1 MCPDRQL
8 LSIYVDGE
16 MPSPWKERMESH
28 LDSCNSCSAT
38 AGTFRAIASAV
49 SEIDME
55 NLEAAK
61 ARVWR
66 ALASSTRFQRSPSS
80 WRRPLILPLPAAI
93 AAIFAVAIITALV
106 TGPLFRTSETSIA
119 DIRSDI
125 RPAIPVTDMGSIL
138 RYLETQDSSGEI
150 IIIKLPDTSDFS
162 FSGEPALVRAADYI
176 RSPVP

>member
-28 LDSCNSCSAT
+28 LDSCNSCSST
-38 AGTFRAIASAV
+38 AGMFRSFSSALAD
-49 SEIDME
+49 SGTE
-55 NLEAAK
+55 NLDAAK

-66 ALASSTRFQRSPSS
+66 ALAGSTRFQRSPAS
-80 WRRPLILPLPAAI
+80 WRRPLVLPLPAAI
-93 AAIFAVAIITALV
+93 AAVFAVVIITALV
-106 TGPLFRTSETSIA
+106 TGPLFRNSEMSIA

-125 RPAIPVTDMGSIL
+125 RPAIPVSDMGSVL
-138 RYLETQDSSGEI
+138 RYLEAQDSLGEI
-150 IIIKLPDTSDFS
+150 IIIKLPDTSNFS
-162 FSGEPALVRAADYI
+162 FSGEPALVRAADYL